1 MDVLLLS
8 LALLIFLSIWHTAN
22 NRNRYKAARYAQE
35 MQQEIDFLHEE
46 WQTLRQ
52 KITNNAI
59 SDKTNNL
66 PYVLDQVLQRYF
78 DLNIRIPLDIIEE
91 AARLTWTNETEVI
104 AYIEQQRNHW
114 KLECQKKGLK

>member
-1 MDVLLLS
+1 MDVLLFS
-8 LALLIFLSIWHTAN
+8 LLLLIILAILHAHN
-22 NRNRYKAARYAQE
+22 NRKRYKAARYAQE

-52 KITNNAI
+52 KIANNAL
-59 SDKTNNL
+59 SDKSNNL
-66 PYVLDQVLQRYF
+66 PMVLDNVLQRYF

-91 AARLTWTNETEVI
+91 AARLTWTDESEVI

-114 KLECQKKGLK
+114 KLECQ

>member
-1 MDVLLLS
+1 MDVLFFSLL
-8 LALLIFLSIWHTAN
+8 LLIFLSILHTHN
-22 NRNRYKAARYAQE
+22 NRQRYKAARYAQE

-52 KITNNAI
+52 KIANNAL

-66 PYVLDQVLQRYF
+66 PHVLDQVLQRYF

-91 AARLTWTNETEVI
+91 AARLTWTDETEVI

>member
-8 LALLIFLSIWHTAN
+8 LALLIFLSILHTHN
-22 NRNRYKAARYAQE
+22 NRKRYKAARYAQE
-35 MQQEIDFLHEE
+35 MQQEIDFLHAE
-46 WQTLRQ
+46 WADLRQ
-52 KITNNAI
+52 KIANNAL
-59 SDKTNNL
+59 STKTNNL
-66 PYVLDQVLQRYF
+66 PYVLDQVLQKYF

-91 AARLTWTNETEVI
+91 AARITWSDEAEVI

>member
-1 MDVLLLS
+1 MDVLFFSLL
-8 LALLIFLSIWHTAN
+8 LLIFLSILHTHN
-22 NRNRYKAARYAQE
+22 NRQRYKAARYAQE

-52 KITNNAI
+52 KIANNAL
-59 SDKTNNL
+59 SDKSNNL
-66 PYVLDQVLQRYF
+66 PMVLDQVLQCYF

-91 AARLTWTNETEVI
+91 AARLTWTDETEVI

>member
-1 MDVLLLS
+1 MDVLFFSLL
-8 LALLIFLSIWHTAN
+8 LLIFLSILHTHN
-22 NRNRYKAARYAQE
+22 NHKRYKAARYAQE

-52 KITNNAI
+52 KIANNAL

-66 PYVLDQVLQRYF
+66 PHVLDQVLQRYF

-91 AARLTWTNETEVI
+91 AARLTWTDESEVI

>member
-1 MDVLLLS
+1 MNVLFFSLL
-8 LALLIFLSIWHTAN
+8 LLIFLSIWPTYN
-22 NRNRYKAARYAQE
+22 NRKRYKAARYVQE
-35 MQQEIDFLHEE
+35 MQQEIDYLHAE

-52 KITNNAI
+52 KIANNAI
-59 SDKTNNL
+59 SDKSNNL
-66 PYVLDQVLQRYF
+66 PMVLDNVLQRYF

-91 AARLTWTNETEVI
+91 AARLTWTDETEVI

>member
-1 MDVLLLS
+1 MDVLLFS
-8 LALLIFLSIWHTAN
+8 LLLLIFLSILHTHN
-22 NRNRYKAARYAQE
+22 NRQRYKAARYAQE

-52 KITNNAI
+52 KIANNAL

-66 PYVLDQVLQRYF
+66 PHVLDQVLQRYF

-91 AARLTWTNETEVI
+91 AARLTWTDESEVI

>member
-1 MDVLLLS
+1 MDVLFFSLL
-8 LALLIFLSIWHTAN
+8 LLIFLSILHTHN
-22 NRNRYKAARYAQE
+22 NHKRYKAARYAQE

-52 KITNNAI
+52 KIANNAL

-66 PYVLDQVLQRYF
+66 PHVLDQVLQRYF

-91 AARLTWTNETEVI
+91 AARLTWTDETEVI

>member
-1 MDVLLLS
+1 MDVLFFSLL
-8 LALLIFLSIWHTAN
+8 LLIFLSIWHTYN
-22 NRNRYKAARYAQE
+22 NRQRYKAARYAQE

-46 WQTLRQ
+46 WSDLRQ
-52 KITNNAI
+52 KIANNAL

-66 PYVLDQVLQRYF
+66 PLVLDQVLQRYF

-91 AARLTWTNETEVI
+91 AARLTWTDESEVI

-114 KLECQKKGLK
+114 KIECQKKGLK

>member
-1 MDVLLLS
+1 MDVLFLS
-8 LALLIFLSIWHTAN
+8 LFLLIFLSIWHTYN
-22 NRNRYKAARYAQE
+22 NRKRYKAARYVQE
-35 MQQEIDFLHEE
+35 MQQEIDFLHAE
-46 WQTLRQ
+46 WADLRQ
-52 KITNNAI
+52 KIANNAL
-59 SDKTNNL
+59 SDKSNNL

-91 AARLTWTNETEVI
+91 AARLTWTDESEVI

>member
-8 LALLIFLSIWHTAN
+8 LTLLIFLSIWHTYN
-22 NRNRYKAARYAQE
+22 NRKRYRDMRYAQE

-91 AARLTWTNETEVI
+91 AARLTWNDETEVI

>member
-1 MDVLLLS
+1 MDVLFFSLL
-8 LALLIFLSIWHTAN
+8 LLIFLSILHTQN
-22 NRNRYKAARYAQE
+22 NRKRYKAARYAQE

-52 KITNNAI
+52 KIANNAL

-66 PYVLDQVLQRYF
+66 PHVLDQVLQRYF

-91 AARLTWTNETEVI
+91 AARLTWNDEAEVI

>member
-1 MDVLLLS
+1 MDVLLFSIL
-8 LALLIFLSIWHTAN
+8 LLIFLSILYTHN
-22 NRNRYKAARYAQE
+22 NRQRYKAARYVQE

-46 WQTLRQ
+46 WSDLRQ
-52 KITNNAI
+52 KIKNNAI

-66 PYVLDQVLQRYF
+66 PHVLDQVLQRYF

-91 AARLTWTNETEVI
+91 AARLTWTDESEVI

>member
-1 MDVLLLS
+1 MDVLFFSLL
-8 LALLIFLSIWHTAN
+8 LLIFLSILHTHN
-22 NRNRYKAARYAQE
+22 NHKRYKAARYAQE
-35 MQQEIDFLHEE
+35 MQQEIDFLHAE

-52 KITNNAI
+52 KIANNAI
-59 SDKTNNL
+59 SDKSNNL
-66 PYVLDQVLQRYF
+66 TMVLDTVLQRYF

-91 AARLTWTNETEVI
+91 AARLTWTDESEVI

>member
-1 MDVLLLS
+1 MNVLFFSLL
-8 LALLIFLSIWHTAN
+8 LLIFLSILHTHN
-22 NRNRYKAARYAQE
+22 NRKRYKAARYAQE

-46 WQTLRQ
+46 WSDLRQ
-52 KITNNAI
+52 KIANNAL

-66 PYVLDQVLQRYF
+66 PHVLDQVLQRYF

-91 AARLTWTNETEVI
+91 AARLTWTDESEVI

>member
-1 MDVLLLS
+1 MDVLFFSLL
-8 LALLIFLSIWHTAN
+8 LLIFLSILHTHN
-22 NRNRYKAARYAQE
+22 NRQRYKAARYAQE

-52 KITNNAI
+52 KIANNAL
-59 SDKTNNL
+59 SDKSNNL
-66 PYVLDQVLQRYF
+66 PMVLDQVLQRYF

-91 AARLTWTNETEVI
+91 AARLTWTDESEVI

>member
-22 NRNRYKAARYAQE
+22 NRKRYRNMRYVQE
-35 MQQEIDFLHEE
+35 MQQEIDFLHAE
-46 WQTLRQ
+46 WADLRQ
-52 KITNNAI
+52 KIANNAL
-59 SDKTNNL
+59 STKTNNL
-66 PYVLDQVLQRYF
+66 PMVLDTVLQRYF

-91 AARLTWTNETEVI
+91 AARLTWTDESEVI

>member
-1 MDVLLLS
+1 MDVLFFSLL
-8 LALLIFLSIWHTAN
+8 LLTFLSIWHTTN
-22 NRNRYKAARYAQE
+22 NHKRYKAARYAQE

-46 WQTLRQ
+46 WQTSRQ
-52 KITNNAI
+52 KIANNAL

-66 PYVLDQVLQRYF
+66 PHVLDQVLQRYF

-91 AARLTWTNETEVI
+91 AARLTWTDESEVI

>member
-1 MDVLLLS
+1 MDVLLFS
-8 LALLIFLSIWHTAN
+8 LLLLIFLSILHTHN
-22 NRNRYKAARYAQE
+22 NRQRYKAARYAQE

-52 KITNNAI
+52 KIANNAL

-66 PYVLDQVLQRYF
+66 PLVLDNVLQRYF

-91 AARLTWTNETEVI
+91 AARLTWTDETEVI

>member
-1 MDVLLLS
+1 MDVLLFS
-8 LALLIFLSIWHTAN
+8 LLLLTFLSIWHTHN
-22 NRNRYKAARYAQE
+22 NRQRYKAARYAQE

-46 WQTLRQ
+46 WSDLRQ
-52 KITNNAI
+52 KITNNAL

-66 PYVLDQVLQRYF
+66 PHVLDQVLQRYF

-91 AARLTWTNETEVI
+91 AARLTWTDESEVI

>member
-1 MDVLLLS
+1 MDVLFFSLL
-8 LALLIFLSIWHTAN
+8 LLIFLSIWHTTN
-22 NRNRYKAARYAQE
+22 NHKRYKAARYAQE

-52 KITNNAI
+52 KIANNAL

-66 PYVLDQVLQRYF
+66 PHVLDQVLQRYF

-91 AARLTWTNETEVI
+91 AARLTWTDETEVI

>member
-1 MDVLLLS
+1 MDVLFFSLL
-8 LALLIFLSIWHTAN
+8 LLIFLSILHTHN
-22 NRNRYKAARYAQE
+22 NHKRYKAARYAQE

-46 WQTLRQ
+46 WSDLRQ
-52 KITNNAI
+52 KIKNNAL

-66 PYVLDQVLQRYF
+66 PYVLDNVLQRYF

-91 AARLTWTNETEVI
+91 AARLTWTDESEVI

>member
-1 MDVLLLS
+1 MDVLFFSLL
-8 LALLIFLSIWHTAN
+8 LLIFLSILHTHN
-22 NRNRYKAARYAQE
+22 NHKRYKAARYAQE

-52 KITNNAI
+52 KIANNAL
-59 SDKTNNL
+59 SDKSNNL
-66 PYVLDQVLQRYF
+66 PMVLDNVLQRYF
-78 DLNIRIPLDIIEE
+78 DLNIHIPLDIIEE
-91 AARLTWTNETEVI
+91 AARLTWTDESEVI

>member
-1 MDVLLLS
+1 MNVLFFSLLL
-8 LALLIFLSIWHTAN
+8 LTFLSILHTHN
-22 NRNRYKAARYAQE
+22 NRQRYKAARYAQE

-52 KITNNAI
+52 KIANNAL

-66 PYVLDQVLQRYF
+66 PHVLDQVLQRYF

-91 AARLTWTNETEVI
+91 AARLTWTDESEVI

>member
-1 MDVLLLS
+1 MNVLFFSLL
-8 LALLIFLSIWHTAN
+8 LLIFLSILHTHN
-22 NRNRYKAARYAQE
+22 NHKRYKAARYAQE
-35 MQQEIDFLHEE
+35 MQQEIDFLHAE

-52 KITNNAI
+52 KIANNAL
-59 SDKTNNL
+59 SDKSNNL
-66 PYVLDQVLQRYF
+66 PMVLDQVLQRYF

-91 AARLTWTNETEVI
+91 AARLTWTDESEVI

>member
-1 MDVLLLS
+1 MDVLILS
-8 LALLIFLSIWHTAN
+8 LFLLIFLSIWHTYN
-22 NRNRYKAARYAQE
+22 NRQRYKAARYVQE
-35 MQQEIDFLHEE
+35 MQQEIDFLHTE
-46 WQTLRQ
+46 WSDLRQ
-52 KITNNAI
+52 KIVNNAL
-59 SDKTNNL
+59 SDKSNNL

-91 AARLTWTNETEVI
+91 AARLTWTDENEVI

>member
-1 MDVLLLS
+1 MNVLFFSLL
-8 LALLIFLSIWHTAN
+8 LLIFLSIWPTYN
-22 NRNRYKAARYAQE
+22 NRKRYKAARYVQE
-35 MQQEIDFLHEE
+35 MQQEIDYLHAE
-46 WQTLRQ
+46 WSDLRQ
-52 KITNNAI
+52 KIANNAL
-59 SDKTNNL
+59 SDKSNNL

-91 AARLTWTNETEVI
+91 AARLTWTDESEVI

>member
-1 MDVLLLS
+1 MDVLFFSLL
-8 LALLIFLSIWHTAN
+8 LLIFLSILHTHN
-22 NRNRYKAARYAQE
+22 NRKRYKAARYAQE

-52 KITNNAI
+52 KIANNAI

-66 PYVLDQVLQRYF
+66 PMVLDQVLQRYF

-91 AARLTWTNETEVI
+91 AARLTWTDESEVI

>member
-1 MDVLLLS
+1 MDVLFFSLL
-8 LALLIFLSIWHTAN
+8 LLIFLSIWHTTN
-22 NRNRYKAARYAQE
+22 NRQRYKAARYAQE
-35 MQQEIDFLHEE
+35 MQQEIDFLHTE
-46 WQTLRQ
+46 WSDLRQ
-52 KITNNAI
+52 KIANNAL

-66 PYVLDQVLQRYF
+66 PHVLDQVLQRYF

-91 AARLTWTNETEVI
+91 AARLTWTDESEVI

>member
-8 LALLIFLSIWHTAN
+8 LALLIFLSICHTYN
-22 NRNRYKAARYAQE
+22 NRKRYKAARYAQE
-35 MQQEIDFLHEE
+35 MQQEIDFLHAE
-46 WQTLRQ
+46 WADLRQ
-52 KITNNAI
+52 KINNNAL

-91 AARLTWTNETEVI
+91 AARLTWTDENEVI

>member
-1 MDVLLLS
+1 MNVLLFS
-8 LALLIFLSIWHTAN
+8 LILLIFLSILHTHN
-22 NRNRYKAARYAQE
+22 NRQRYKAARYAQE

-52 KITNNAI
+52 KIANNAL

-66 PYVLDQVLQRYF
+66 PHVLDQVLQRYF

-91 AARLTWTNETEVI
+91 AARLTWTDETEVI

>member
-1 MDVLLLS
+1 MDVLFFSLL
-8 LALLIFLSIWHTAN
+8 LLIFLSIWYTHN
-22 NRNRYKAARYAQE
+22 NHKRYKAARYAQE

-52 KITNNAI
+52 KIANNAL

-66 PYVLDQVLQRYF
+66 PHVLDQVLQRYF

-91 AARLTWTNETEVI
+91 AARLTWTDESEVI